1 MADRIWSLAY
11 LTAAPLAP
19 PDAITLAAEL
29 GYAAVGLRALPAAP
43 GGEASPLIEDIALL
57 RETRRRSRET
67 GVAVFDMEIVR
78 LGTGFSVE
86 SVKPFLEACGALS
99 ARAVLVAGDDPDESR
114 LVDSFAAFC
123 EASSPYGLTADLE
136 FMPWT
141 AVPDCRTARRIV
153 EKAARPNGRILV
165 DALHA
170 ARSSTSFA
178 ELAEL
183 PRHLLSYAQICDAP
197 GEIPTTTE
205 GLIHTARQERLLP
218 VMVGLI
224 CKRYSAQYRLTSRSA
239 LKSRMS
245 CKNPRLALPNGPP
258 RIAGCTIS
266 GEPARNEGPLKSEL
280 S

>member
-1 MADRIWSLAY
+1 MSDRIWSLAY
-11 LTAAPLAP
+11 LTAAPLSP

-123 EASSPYGLTADLE
+123 EASTPYGLTADLE

-170 ARSSTSFA
+170 ARSSTSLA

-183 PRHLLSYAQICDAP
+183 PRHLLSYAQMCDAP
-197 GEIPTTTE
+197 GEIPATTE

-218 VMVGLI
+218 GHGGIALQAI
-224 CKRYSAQYRLTSRSA
+224 FSAIPADLPVSVEIPNVVQKSA
-239 LKSRMS
+239 LGIAEWA
-245 CKNPRLALPNGPP
+245 RLALEAAQSVVSP
-258 RIAGCTIS
+258 RAVK
-266 GEPARNEGPLKSEL
+266 AN
-280 S
+280 